1 MYEKP
6 GDKQYKEYL
15 MRFNKTQKTPY
26 FFLTP
31 AFLIIGLFLLV
42 PIFYAIVLSFTD
54 VSLLKILKDFN
65 FIGFQNY
72 IKFFTSNDF
81 RDSIKATLIFVLG
94 SVTFSFVVG
103 LLVALLLNQKVK
115 FGFIFRGLLILPWAV
130 PQVVVVLIIKWLF
143 TVQYGLVNYVGSI
156 LGIIPKD
163 FSFFTNTNSA
173 MFVILISVIW
183 RAYPL
188 SAIMLLAGLK
198 SIPEELYESA
208 SIDGANPFQKF
219 FHITLPGL
227 KYIAFSLLLLLI
239 VWGIGNF
246 VFVWLFTK
254 GGPFNSTAVLAIFS
268 YKNAFVFGDVGYGAS
283 IGVIALVFS
292 LIVSIFYYFIFMRKL
307 GHN

>member
-1 MYEKP
+1 
-6 GDKQYKEYL
+6 
-15 MRFNKTQKTPY
+15 MRFIKTQKTPY
-26 FFLTP
+26 FFLIP
-31 AFLIIGLFLLV
+31 AFVIIGIFLLV
-42 PIFYAIVLSFTD
+42 PIYYAIVLSFTD
-54 VSLLKILKDFN
+54 VSLLKILKELN

-72 IKFFTSNDF
+72 VKFFTSNDF

-103 LLVALLLNQKVK
+103 LLIALLLNQKVK

-143 TVQYGLVNYVGSI
+143 TVEYGLVNHVGSI
-156 LGIIPKD
+156 LGIFPKD
-163 FSFFTNTNSA
+163 FSFFTSTNTA
-173 MFVILISVIW
+173 MFVILVATIW

-188 SAIMLLAGLK
+188 SAIMLLAGMK
-198 SIPEELYESA
+198 SIPDELYESA

-268 YKNAFVFGDVGYGAS
+268 YKNAFIFNDVGYGAS

-292 LIVSIFYYFIFMRKL
+292 LIVSIFYYFVFMRKL